1 MLPPVIEIVS
11 ASFVI
16 ERAPGFSLYP
26 EGNAMENQHLPT
38 APFQR
43 AGTVILLVDEDA
55 SLREML
61 CMVLGSEPS
70 YSVSAAATAI
80 DALQFLHVFRPD
92 LVIIDY
98 ELSSSTGLYFYDQLH
113 QKNAFPP
120 IPGILLS
127 APLVSDELESR
138 PLWIVQEPFDLDT
151 LLAAVKQ
158 AALWREAQSAGQS
171 CHTPRERNTTMKT
184 KAASFFS
191 TARILSWRFVYGLMM
206 ALVSGLLL
214 LWLIVRSR
222 SRRRPQR
229 PLAPS
234 QLLREH
240 TVVVQISG
248 IEEILISPFGT
259 TLVSPIQRMPLPPR
273 LNWMNGWLI
282 CAQKGQPSQG
292 MDSLVPQDTTSD
304 GLCAW

>member
-1 MLPPVIEIVS
+1 MLPPLIEIVS

-26 EGNAMENQHLPT
+26 EGNAMENQHLST

-43 AGTVILLVDEDA
+43 VGTVILLVDEDA

-80 DALQFLHVFRPD
+80 DALQFLQFFRPD

-127 APLVSDELESR
+127 APLASDELESR

-158 AALWREAQSAGQS
+158 AALCASRQSAGQS
-171 CHTPRERNTTMKT
+171 CHTPRERNTPMKT

-191 TARILSWRFVYGLMM
+191 TARILSWGFVYGLMM
-206 ALVSGLLL
+206 ALVSSLLL
-214 LWLIVRSR
+214 LWLIVRLSR

-229 PLAPS
+229 PLASSP
-234 QLLREH
+234 LLREH

-259 TLVSPIQRMPLPPR
+259 TLVSPDPENATSTTLELDERM
-273 LNWMNGWLI
+273 
-282 CAQKGQPSQG
+282 AH
-292 MDSLVPQDTTSD
+292 
-304 GLCAW
+304 LCSKRPTKSGYG